1 MLEKADAKDVGKK
14 RSKDGEKEKEKDK
27 SKWSL
32 HGSRP
37 SSDVQYSLQSLSDC
51 KLLIF

>member
-14 RSKDGEKEKEKDK
+14 KSKDGEKEKEKEK
-27 SKWSL
+27 FKWSL

-37 SSDVQYSLQSLSDC
+37 SSDVQYSLQSLLDC
-51 KLLIF
+51 KLSVS

>member
-14 RSKDGEKEKEKDK
+14 RSKDGEKEKEKF
-27 SKWSL
+27 KWSL

-37 SSDVQYSLQSLSDC
+37 SSEVQYSLQSLSEC
-51 KLLIF
+51 KLSVS